1 MRIVIRSSSL
11 LFSVLGIILDAPV
24 TKVKKK
30 QAESEEPDGQPD
42 NPKGTAPEQPG
53 TGG

>member
-11 LFSVLGIILDAPV
+11 LFSVLGIIFQAPV

-30 QAESEEPDGQPD
+30 KSESDERENAQL
-42 NPKGTAPEQPG
+42 ESG
-53 TGG
+53 TGPQKPKRLQ

>member
-24 TKVKKK
+24 TKVRKK
-30 QAESEEPDGQPD
+30 QAESEEQDPQPGA
-42 NPKGTAPEQPG
+42 PHGTAPEQPRTEG
-53 TGG
+53 